1 LPGSPISA
9 RMSAAGAIRTPMP
22 WLVGFDPRLAAML
35 AVCSLLGCSEQL
47 DWRET
52 RFPGYSILLPGR
64 AQIVTRDVEFEGQ
77 KLPVTMTS
85 TGVGSAMFA
94 VGVVGLPAAIAA
106 DPVARERTI
115 DYFRDGLVRNIGGT
129 ITARGPATLTQA
141 SSVERLRAGQEV
153 QAKGRSADGRTAV
166 LAARFLIVDDRLF
179 QLIALGGESGI
190 EAQALDT
197 FFTSFRL
204 IP

>member
-1 LPGSPISA
+1 MIVHRP
-9 RMSAAGAIRTPMP
+9 AGAGLGRWFAAALT
-22 WLVGFDPRLAAML
+22 VGALLA
-35 AVCSLLGCSEQL
+35 CSERL

-64 AQIVTRDVEFEGQ
+64 AQTVARSVEFEGQ

-94 VGVVGLPAAIAA
+94 IGVVDLPAAMAA
-106 DPVARERTI
+106 DAAARGRAI
-115 DYFRDGLVRNIGGT
+115 AYFGDGLVRNIGGT
-129 ITARGPATLTQA
+129 ITSRDPVTLTQA
-141 SSVERLRAGQEV
+141 DAAARLRAGQQL
-153 QAKGRSADGRTAV
+153 QAKGHVADGRSAE

-179 QLIALGGESGI
+179 QLIALGSESSI
-190 EAQALDT
+190 EPRALDT

-204 IP
+204 TP